1 MSKARSM
8 YAGSS
13 GYNYGVNKNSPGNGN
28 GKWQG
33 LWPSVGHARNAR
45 HINIEAGGNNRNV
58 VFCMNQLGGVGR
70 ISNMFATTAD
80 GVNCDNNQV
89 IKHGGTYTPPGG
101 GGNLL
106 GEEEVDDVKTLITI
120 VNNIRAKLSDRRKNE
135 VLVFVGGK
143 RSLKKDEDCCP
154 VWPEAFWQDV
164 GQGDDYLLSPELWV
178 GTPGMPYF
186 EAKSMRSILDCYYEN
201 ESDPRWKPGCK
212 TWKPYNNFLRCKMR
226 LNVGDEECK
235 SISSNPNHYI
245 ELSPQYDVFGLTVID
260 NKQYQNIITNGYHYS
275 PLLPLSIGETTIGRS
290 DVRVPIITAK

>member
-106 GEEEVDDVKTLITI
+106 GDEDPADVKMLITI
-120 VNNIRAKLSDRRKNE
+120 VNNIRKELINRDKNE

-143 RSLKKDEDCCP
+143 RSLKKDEDKS
-154 VWPEAFWQDV
+154 VWPEVF
-164 GQGDDYLLSPELWV
+164 GQGDDDSLLSPQLWV
-178 GTPGMPYF
+178 GTPGVPYGLD
-186 EAKSMRSILDCYYEN
+186 KSMRSILGCDYDN
-201 ESDPRWKPGCK
+201 DPFGREEPGCS
-212 TWKPYNNFLRCKMR
+212 TWKPNNNFLRCKMR
-226 LNVGDEECK
+226 LDVGDEECK
-235 SISSNPNHYI
+235 FISSKPNHYI

-260 NKQYQNIITNGYHYS
+260 NKQYQNIITNGYS
-275 PLLPLSIGETTIGRS
+275 PGAPSLPLSIGETTIGRS